1 MDNQKQSIKNL
12 IILYGTVL
20 ALLTIL
26 ISVLKYVFGNYLE
39 RNVWESIFGFVLLI
53 VLIAYPIKVFKNE
66 NNGFLNLSQSFKIGL
81 GVAAVAGILSI
92 AYFFVF
98 ANYIE
103 PDFINQVLDAQM
115 SEAIKQNPDI
125 SRDEIEKG
133 KEMGKGFVMPMLY
146 GGILIM
152 NLFFGFIIALIS
164 GLVMKKE

>member
-12 IILYGTVL
+12 ILLYGTVL
-20 ALLTIL
+20 AVLTIL
-26 ISVLKYVFGNYLE
+26 ISVFKYTFGNYLE
-39 RNVWESIFGFVLLI
+39 RNAWESVLGFALLI
-53 VLIAYPIKVFKNE
+53 GLIVYPIKVFKNE

-92 AYFFVF
+92 VYFFIF

-103 PDFINQVLDAQM
+103 PDFVNQVMDAQI
-115 SEAIKQNPDI
+115 SEAIKQNPSM
-125 SRDEIEKG
+125 SRDELDKG
-133 KEMGKGFVMPMLY
+133 REMGKGFVMPMLY

-152 NLFFGFIIALIS
+152 NLFFGFIIALIA